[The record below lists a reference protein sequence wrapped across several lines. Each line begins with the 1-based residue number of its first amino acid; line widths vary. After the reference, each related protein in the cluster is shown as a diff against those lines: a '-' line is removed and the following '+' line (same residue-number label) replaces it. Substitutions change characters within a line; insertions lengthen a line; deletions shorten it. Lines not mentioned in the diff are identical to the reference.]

1 MLLSTYSAELNVAV
15 ALGVGLAAVVGTL
28 MLLRGWTLRR
38 VLGCSLLPAVLLS
51 AATLC
56 DPQLQQVV
64 GLAWDTGAVTTGPVT
79 VPIVLALGRGLAQSR
94 AHAAA
99 GPRPPLRFASPH
111 RALHGTRKSRGG
123 PPRPRSARQQRQC
136 SRGAL

>member
-64 GLAWDTGAVTTGPVT
+64 PFICFSV
-79 VPIVLALGRGLAQSR
+79 SR
-94 AHAAA
+94 DIWRDDCESNE
-99 GPRPPLRFASPH
+99 GSE
-111 RALHGTRKSRGG
+111 
-123 PPRPRSARQQRQC
+123 
-136 SRGAL
+136 